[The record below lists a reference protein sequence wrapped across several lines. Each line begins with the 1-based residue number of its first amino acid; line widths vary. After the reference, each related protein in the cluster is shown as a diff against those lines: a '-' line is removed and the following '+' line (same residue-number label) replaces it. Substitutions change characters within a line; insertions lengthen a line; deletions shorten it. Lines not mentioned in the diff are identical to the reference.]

1 MGSLQ
6 QAYQSIYYNEQELR
20 EEVAEFC
27 NEFFFD
33 TEEET
38 EYFVEELFKDEDIVL
53 EFFDDVLEFSSEF
66 QLNED
71 TYITEIRSALIK
83 QGLKLGQGL
92 LKKATPA
99 VRGMSA
105 KTLTKQGIQAGG
117 LTQKGTK
124 LAATNKPALATQTRA
139 IQTAR
144 AERQI
149 GIPKTQEPNKYLN
162 MLQQKRASRGLPPAG
177 QTTAGTAKAKGERGW
192 LRHKVAVDQANTVA
206 TAFMKTLEASAKAA
220 QKAQK
225 VSAASSKLATA
236 AKGTKNIG
244 PAIPMTGAK
253 PNTGAGLI
261 GTRDVLNIRQ
271 VSKKYGMD
279 APAPK
284 PAWGGKPGN
293 PWDTPDTRIVKTS
306 RVSKSKPEPA
316 KAVQAALP
324 QAPKRPAL
332 PGGTTPG
339 SGRKDFVSSG
349 GVSSKS
355 GKMGS
360 DGVKGTQLP
369 GYTDASKQTVDVGA
383 TKVSS
388 ARTKTDRTREAVR
401 NLGKN
406 KGAAAIALT
415 TAGLGYGLTNA
426 VLNGKK
432 QTVDTTDYETKV
444 RRDPT
449 YYADKD
455 SKTPPA
461 PKTPPASKT
470 PPAPAKPAPKT
481 PPAKPAPAPLPSGSK
496 GSGNETAKPTG
507 GNGTSKQ
514 TETRRK
520 LSRAEREVRELM
532 GMRAASLERQGKKG
546 EAKAL
551 RDKISKKYSGY
562 ED

>member
-1 MGSLQ
+1 MKSLQ
-6 QAYQSIYYNEQELR
+6 EAYNSIYLPKEEVNIYEEAYQCLLEEGYEDDDAIKIVNYLYENNSLDSEDVELQENIKAR
-20 EEVAEFC
+20 AM
-27 NEFFFD
+27 
-33 TEEET
+33 T
-38 EYFVEELFKDEDIVL
+38 
-53 EFFDDVLEFSSEF
+53 
-66 QLNED
+66 
-71 TYITEIRSALIK
+71 ALLGPTLK
-83 QGLKLGQGL
+83 MLDLLPKKKAVQAAAKAVTTAVKKKPTGAAANPWNQFMKKAPVQQGL
-92 LKKATPA
+92 
-99 VRGMSA
+99 
-105 KTLTKQGIQAGG
+105 
-117 LTQKGTK
+117 
-124 LAATNKPALATQTRA
+124 
-139 IQTAR
+139 
-144 AERQI
+144 
-149 GIPKTQEPNKYLN
+149 PKTGPSSPLPN
-162 MLQQKRASRGLPPAG
+162 RVLPPAKPIPTPKETG
-177 QTTAGTAKAKGERGW
+177 RMLGVR
-192 LRHKVAVDQANTVA
+192 
-206 TAFMKTLEASAKAA
+206 
-220 QKAQK
+220 
-225 VSAASSKLATA
+225 
-236 AKGTKNIG
+236 NI
-244 PAIPMTGAK
+244 
-253 PNTGAGLI
+253 PNI
-261 GTRDVLNIRQ
+261 KQ
-271 VSKKYGMD
+271 VSRKYGMD
-279 APAPK
+279 VPAPK

-293 PWDTPDTRIVKTS
+293 PWDAPDTRIVKTPKAS
-306 RVSKSKPEPA
+306 GPKPETT

-324 QAPKRPAL
+324 QAPKRPEL

-349 GVSSKS
+349 GVSSK
-355 GKMGS
+355 GEKMGP

-401 NLGKN
+401 NLSKN

-461 PKTPPASKT
+461 AKTPPAPKTPPAAKT

>member
-1 MGSLQ
+1 MKSLQ
-6 QAYQSIYYNEQELR
+6 EAYNSIYLPKEEVNIYEEAYQCLLEEGYEDDDAIKIVNYLYENNSLDSEDVELQENIKAR
-20 EEVAEFC
+20 AM
-27 NEFFFD
+27 
-33 TEEET
+33 T
-38 EYFVEELFKDEDIVL
+38 
-53 EFFDDVLEFSSEF
+53 
-66 QLNED
+66 
-71 TYITEIRSALIK
+71 ALLGPTLK
-83 QGLKLGQGL
+83 MLDLLPKKKAVQAAAKAVTTAVKKKPTGAAANPWNQFMKKAPVQQGL
-92 LKKATPA
+92 
-99 VRGMSA
+99 
-105 KTLTKQGIQAGG
+105 
-117 LTQKGTK
+117 
-124 LAATNKPALATQTRA
+124 
-139 IQTAR
+139 
-144 AERQI
+144 
-149 GIPKTQEPNKYLN
+149 PKTGPSSPLPN
-162 MLQQKRASRGLPPAG
+162 RVLPPAKPIPTPKETG
-177 QTTAGTAKAKGERGW
+177 SMLGVR
-192 LRHKVAVDQANTVA
+192 
-206 TAFMKTLEASAKAA
+206 
-220 QKAQK
+220 
-225 VSAASSKLATA
+225 
-236 AKGTKNIG
+236 NI
-244 PAIPMTGAK
+244 
-253 PNTGAGLI
+253 PNI
-261 GTRDVLNIRQ
+261 KQ
-271 VSKKYGMD
+271 VSRNYGMD
-279 APAPK
+279 VPAPK
-284 PAWGGKPGN
+284 PAWGGNPGN
-293 PWDTPDTRIVKTS
+293 PWDTPDTRIVKTPKAS
-306 RVSKSKPEPA
+306 GPKPETA

-324 QAPKRPAL
+324 QAPKRPEL

-349 GVSSKS
+349 GVSSK
-355 GKMGS
+355 GEKMGP

-401 NLGKN
+401 NLSKN

-461 PKTPPASKT
+461 PAKPAPKTPPAAKTPPAPAKPAPKT